1 MSNVTLFNESNAL
14 STLFADVESNVAA
27 NVGGSGST
35 NRRISIKGGVFREIL
50 NGKEINVS
58 EERSLNV
65 AIINASK
72 LSRMYFEG
80 TYTEGVA
87 LKPTCWSSDS
97 QVPDQSVPAEQRQAS
112 RCNDCK
118 HNIKGSGANGGRSCR
133 FQQRLAVMLEG
144 NIEKKEVYQLTL
156 PATSLFGDG
165 EKGKLPF
172 HAYVRYIGAHNSRV
186 EAIITEMRFD
196 TSSPTPKLVFKPV
209 RALDDAEAQVVVEM
223 IKAPETTKAITLNV
237 SQMDGVIPAP
247 KDNELFEKPL
257 LPKKEAAPEA
267 APAEEVE
274 EPKLKVSKKSA
285 APADAPADL
294 ADVMAGWDD

>member
-14 STLFADVESNVAA
+14 STLFAGVESNIAA
-27 NVGGSGST
+27 NVGGNTGT
-35 NRRISIKGGVFREIL
+35 NRRISIKGGVFRELL

-58 EERSLNV
+58 EERALNV
-65 AIINASK
+65 VIINASK

-97 QVPDQSVPAEQRQAS
+97 QAPDIAVPEGQKQAS
-112 RCNDCK
+112 KCADCK
-118 HNIKGSGANGGRSCR
+118 QNIKGSGANGGRSCR

-144 NIEKKEVYQLTL
+144 NIGKKEVYQLTL
-156 PATSLFGDG
+156 PATSIFGDG
-165 EKGKLPF
+165 EKGKLPLQG
-172 HAYVRYIGAHNSRV
+172 YVRFVGAHNTRV

-209 RALDDAEAQVVVEM
+209 RALDDAEAAVVVEM
-223 IKAPETTKAITLNV
+223 IQAPETLKAITLNV

-247 KDNELFEKPL
+247 K
-257 LPKKEAAPEA
+257 EA
-267 APAEEVE
+267 APALFAPAAEAPKAEVVEAEE
-274 EPKLKVSKKSA
+274 EPKLKVSKKT
-285 APADAPADL
+285 APPAESKSDDL

>member
-1 MSNVTLFNESNAL
+1 MSDMTLFQGSTAV
-14 STLFADVESNVAA
+14 STLFADVESGIAA
-27 NVGGSGST
+27 NVGTGGST

-50 NGKEINVS
+50 NGKEVNVS
-58 EERSLNV
+58 DERAMNV

-80 TYTEGVA
+80 TYTEGVT

-97 QVPDQSVPAEQRQAS
+97 QTPDQSVPEDQRQAS

-133 FQQRLAVMLEG
+133 FQRRLAVLLEG
-144 NIEKKEVYQLTL
+144 SVDKKEVYQLTL
-156 PATSLFGDG
+156 PATSIFGDG
-165 EKGKLPF
+165 EKNKLPF
-172 HAYVRYIGAHNSRV
+172 DAYVRYVGSHGTRV

-209 RALDDAEAQVVVEM
+209 RALTDDEAKVVVEM
-223 IKAPETTKAITLNV
+223 IKAPETIKAITLNV

-247 KDNELFEKPL
+247 KEELFEKPL
-257 LPKKEAAPEA
+257 LPKAEAKPE
-267 APAEEVE
+267 PEPEVE

-285 APADAPADL
+285 PPAEAPKDL
-294 ADVMAGWDD
+294 ADVMADWDD

>member
-1 MSNVTLFNESNAL
+1 MTAMTLFGNTDNSAMALFEGVQSNIA
-14 STLFADVESNVAA
+14 S
-27 NVGGSGST
+27 NVGGSAGT

-50 NGKEINVS
+50 NGKEVNVS
-58 EERSLNV
+58 DERAMNV

-97 QVPDQSVPAEQRQAS
+97 QVPDTSVPAAQKQAS
-112 RCNDCK
+112 KCADCK

-133 FQQRLAVMLEG
+133 FQRRLAVLLDG
-144 NIEKKEVYQLTL
+144 SVEKKEVYQLTL
-156 PATSLFGDG
+156 PATSIFGDA
-165 EKGKLPF
+165 EKGKMPF
-172 HAYVRYIGAHNSRV
+172 DAYVRYVGAHNTRV
-186 EAIITEMRFD
+186 EAIITELRFD
-196 TSSPTPKLVFKPV
+196 TSSSTPKLIFKPV
-209 RALDDAEAQVVVEM
+209 RALTAEEGRAVIDM
-223 IKAPETTKAITLNV
+223 IEAPETIKAITLNV

-257 LPKKEAAPEA
+257 LPKKEAAPE
-267 APAEEVE
+267 PVEEVE

-294 ADVMAGWDD
+294 ADVMADWDD

>member
-1 MSNVTLFNESNAL
+1 MSNVTLFNGSNAV
-14 STLFADVESNVAA
+14 STLFADVESNVAT
-27 NVGGSGST
+27 NVGGNTGT
-35 NRRISIKGGVFREIL
+35 NRRISIKGGVFRELL

-58 EERSLNV
+58 EERALNV
-65 AIINASK
+65 VIINASK

-97 QVPDQSVPAEQRQAS
+97 QSPDQAVPEGQRQAS
-112 RCNDCK
+112 KCADCK
-118 HNIKGSGANGGRSCR
+118 QNIKGSGANGGRSCR

-156 PATSLFGDG
+156 PATSIFGDG
-165 EKGKLPF
+165 EKGKLPLQG
-172 HAYVRYIGAHNSRV
+172 YVRFVGAHNTRV

-223 IKAPETTKAITLNV
+223 IKAPETLKAITLNV

-247 KDNELFEKPL
+247 QQAALF
-257 LPKKEAAPEA
+257 APEPA
-267 APAEEVE
+267 AKVEAKPEPVAEVE

-285 APADAPADL
+285 PVDAPVGDL

>member
-1 MSNVTLFNESNAL
+1 MSDMTLFQGSTAV
-14 STLFADVESNVAA
+14 STLFADVESGIAA
-27 NVGGSGST
+27 NVGTGGST

-50 NGKEINVS
+50 NGKEVNVS
-58 EERSLNV
+58 DERAMNV

-80 TYTEGVA
+80 TYTEGVT

-97 QVPDQSVPAEQRQAS
+97 QTPDQSVPEDQRQAS

-133 FQQRLAVMLEG
+133 FQRRLAVLLEG
-144 NIEKKEVYQLTL
+144 SVDKKEVYQLTL
-156 PATSLFGDG
+156 PATSIFGDG

-172 HAYVRYIGAHNSRV
+172 DAYVRYVGSHGTRV

-209 RALDDAEAQVVVEM
+209 RALTDDEAKVAVEM
-223 IKAPETTKAITLNV
+223 IKAPETIKAITLNV
-237 SQMDGVIPAP
+237 SQMDGVIPASQQA
-247 KDNELFEKPL
+247 LFAPEPAAKV
-257 LPKKEAAPEA
+257 EAKAEA

-285 APADAPADL
+285 PPAEAPKDL
-294 ADVMAGWDD
+294 ADVMADWDD

>member
-1 MSNVTLFNESNAL
+1 MSDMTLFQGSTAV
-14 STLFADVESNVAA
+14 STLFADVESGIAA
-27 NVGGSGST
+27 NVGTGGST

-50 NGKEINVS
+50 NGKEVNVS
-58 EERSLNV
+58 DERAMNV

-80 TYTEGVA
+80 TYTEGVT

-97 QVPDQSVPAEQRQAS
+97 QKPDNSVPEDQRQAS
-112 RCNDCK
+112 NCNDCK

-133 FQQRLAVMLEG
+133 FQRRLAVLLEG
-144 NIEKKEVYQLTL
+144 NVDKKEVYQLTL
-156 PATSLFGDG
+156 PATSIFGDG
-165 EKGKLPF
+165 EKNKLPF
-172 HAYVRYIGAHNSRV
+172 DAYVRYVGSHGTRV

-209 RALDDAEAQVVVEM
+209 RALTDDEAKVVVEM
-223 IKAPETTKAITLNV
+223 IKAPETIKAITLNV
-237 SQMDGVIPAP
+237 SQMDGVISTP
-247 KDNELFEKPL
+247 KEELFEKPL
-257 LPKKEAAPEA
+257 LPKAEAAP

-285 APADAPADL
+285 PPTEAPKDL
-294 ADVMAGWDD
+294 ADVMADWDD

>member
-14 STLFADVESNVAA
+14 STLFAGVESNIAA
-27 NVGGSGST
+27 NVGGNTGT

-50 NGKEINVS
+50 NGKETNVS
-58 EERSLNV
+58 EERSMNV
-65 AIINASK
+65 AIINTSK

-97 QVPDQSVPAEQRQAS
+97 QVPDQSVPDAQRQAS

-133 FQQRLAVMLEG
+133 YQRRLAVMLEG

-156 PATSLFGDG
+156 PATSIFGDA
-165 EKGKLPF
+165 ENGKMPF
-172 HAYVRYIGAHNSRV
+172 DAYVRFVGSHNSYV
-186 EAIITEMRFD
+186 EALVTEMRFD

-209 RALDDAEAQVVVEM
+209 RALSDAEAVVVVEM
-223 IKAPETTKAITLNV
+223 IQAPETLKAITLNV

-247 KDNELFEKPL
+247 K
-257 LPKKEAAPEA
+257 EA
-267 APAEEVE
+267 APALFAPAAEAPKAEVVEAEE
-274 EPKLKVSKKSA
+274 EPKLKVSKKT
-285 APADAPADL
+285 APPAEAKSDDL

>member
-1 MSNVTLFNESNAL
+1 MSDMTLFQGGNAV

-50 NGKEINVS
+50 NGKEVNVS
-58 EERSLNV
+58 EERALNV
-65 AIINASK
+65 VIINASK

-97 QVPDQSVPAEQRQAS
+97 QTPDAAVPEGQKQAS
-112 RCNDCK
+112 KCADCK
-118 HNIKGSGANGGRSCR
+118 QNIKGSGANGGRSCR
-133 FQQRLAVMLEG
+133 FQQRLALLLDG

-156 PATSLFGDG
+156 PATSIFGDG
-165 EKGKLPF
+165 EKGKLPLQG
-172 HAYVRYIGAHNSRV
+172 YVRYVAAHNTRV
-186 EAIITEMRFD
+186 EAIVTEMRFD

-209 RALDDAEAQVVVEM
+209 RALTDDEAKVVVEM
-223 IKAPETTKAITLNV
+223 IKAPETLKAITLNV

-247 KDNELFEKPL
+247 QAQAALF
-257 LPKKEAAPEA
+257 APEPEA
-267 APAEEVE
+267 KAEAKPEPEVE
-274 EPKLKVSKKSA
+274 EPKLKVTKKSA
-285 APADAPADL
+285 PPAEAPKDL
-294 ADVMAGWDD
+294 ADVMADWDD

>member
-1 MSNVTLFNESNAL
+1 MSDMTLFQGGNAV

-50 NGKEINVS
+50 NGKEVNVS
-58 EERSLNV
+58 EERAMNV
-65 AIINASK
+65 VIINASK

-97 QVPDQSVPAEQRQAS
+97 QTPDAAVPEGQKQAS
-112 RCNDCK
+112 KCADCK
-118 HNIKGSGANGGRSCR
+118 QNIKGSGANGGRSCR
-133 FQQRLAVMLEG
+133 FQQRLALLLDG
-144 NIEKKEVYQLTL
+144 NIDKKEVYQLTL
-156 PATSLFGDG
+156 PATSIFGDG
-165 EKGKLPF
+165 EKGKLPLQG
-172 HAYVRYIGAHNSRV
+172 YVRYVAAHNTRV
-186 EAIITEMRFD
+186 EAIVTEMRFD

-209 RALDDAEAQVVVEM
+209 RALTDDEAKVVVEM
-223 IKAPETTKAITLNV
+223 IKAPETLKAITLNV

-247 KDNELFEKPL
+247 KEELFEKPL
-257 LPKKEAAPEA
+257 LPKAEAKPE
-267 APAEEVE
+267 PEPEVE

-285 APADAPADL
+285 PSAEAPKDL
-294 ADVMAGWDD
+294 ADVMADWDD